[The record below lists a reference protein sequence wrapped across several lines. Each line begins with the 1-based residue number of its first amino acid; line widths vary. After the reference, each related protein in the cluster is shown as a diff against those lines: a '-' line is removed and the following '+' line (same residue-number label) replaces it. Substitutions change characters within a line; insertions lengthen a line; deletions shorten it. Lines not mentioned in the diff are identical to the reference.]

1 MLSDLR
7 VQTDSREN
15 KGWGEK
21 EMEGRQR
28 REGERERWKV
38 DREGKRRGRD
48 GGQIE
53 KGRGEG
59 EMEGRQGMEGERE
72 RWKVD
77 REGKE

>member
-38 DREGKRRGRD
+38 DREGK
-48 GGQIE
+48 E
-53 KGRGEG
+53 
-59 EMEGRQGMEGERE
+59 
-72 RWKVD
+72 
-77 REGKE
+77 